1 MTRILDAFLAGGLV
15 MYPLLALSVVTFAY
29 AVERIWYWFKL
40 IFQEKQVVHEVL
52 TAAKIDLDRALTLAE
67 RSEGLAIGR
76 VLAAPLKL
84 KVPMPETF
92 HLALL
97 AALDREFVEMR
108 RGDKLLESI
117 AAIAPLFGIVGTA
130 SGLITMFYNFKA
142 GGADSTNV
150 SAVVSGIGQALIC
163 SGAGISLAVAAFV
176 FLQTFIILRAQ
187 QMDYFSKVGSE
198 LELIYLQFWNERSQ
212 AKGVVNKE
220 V

>member
-1 MTRILDAFLAGGLV
+1 MTRIFDVFLAGGLV

-52 TAAKIDLDRALTLAE
+52 TAAKTDLDKALSFAE

-84 KVPMPETF
+84 KLTSPETF
-92 HLALL
+92 HLALV
-97 AALDREFVEMR
+97 AALDREFIEMR

-117 AAIAPLFGIVGTA
+117 AAVAPLCGIVGTA
-130 SGLITMFYNFKA
+130 NGLITVFYNLKSA
-142 GGADSTNV
+142 GADSTNV
-150 SAVVSGIGQALIC
+150 QAVTSGIGQALIA

-176 FLQTFIILRAQ
+176 FLRTFIILRAQ
-187 QMDYFSKVGSE
+187 QMDYFSKVSSE
-198 LELIYLQFWNERSQ
+198 LELIYLHSLNQQMQPKVISQ
-212 AKGVVNKE
+212 DSY
-220 V
+220 

>member
-1 MTRILDAFLAGGLV
+1 MTRIFDAFLAGGLV

-29 AVERIWYWFKL
+29 AIERVWYWFKL

-52 TAAKIDLDRALTLAE
+52 KAAKIDLDEALTLAE

-84 KVPMPETF
+84 KFASPETF

-97 AALDREFVEMR
+97 AALDREFIEMR

-117 AAIAPLFGIVGTA
+117 AAVAPLCGIVGTA
-130 SGLITMFYNFKA
+130 NGLITMFYNLKS

-150 SAVVSGIGQALIC
+150 SAVTSGIGQALIA

-176 FLQTFIILRAQ
+176 FLRTFVILRAQ

-198 LELIYLQFWNERSQ
+198 LELIYLHSLNHPLKS
-212 AKGVVNKE
+212 NSISI
-220 V
+220 

>member
-1 MTRILDAFLAGGLV
+1 MTRIFDAFLAGGFV

-40 IFQEKQVVHEVL
+40 VFQEKTVVHEVL
-52 TAAKIDLDRALTLAE
+52 TAAKRNLDEALTYAE

-84 KVPMPETF
+84 KVASPETF

-97 AALDREFVEMR
+97 AALDREFIEMR

-130 SGLITMFYNFKA
+130 NGLISMFYNLKS

-150 SAVVSGIGQALIC
+150 SSVVSGIGQALIS

-198 LELIYLQFWNERSQ
+198 LELIYLQNWHEKSRVRDATINS
-212 AKGVVNKE
+212 
-220 V
+220 

>member
-1 MTRILDAFLAGGLV
+1 MTRIFDAFLAGGLV

-29 AVERIWYWFKL
+29 AIERVWYWFKL

-52 TAAKIDLDRALTLAE
+52 RAAKIDLDEALTLAE

-84 KVPMPETF
+84 KFASPETF

-97 AALDREFVEMR
+97 AALDREFIEMR

-117 AAIAPLFGIVGTA
+117 AAVAPLCGIVGTA
-130 SGLITMFYNFKA
+130 NGLITMFYNLKS

-150 SAVVSGIGQALIC
+150 SAVTSGIGQALIA

-176 FLQTFIILRAQ
+176 FLRTFVILRAQ

-198 LELIYLQFWNERSQ
+198 LELIYLRSLNHPL
-212 AKGVVNKE
+212 KTNSTSI
-220 V
+220 